1 MVTNDQFRTAMSKF
15 ATGVTV
21 ITTIDENGDPHEK
34 TANSFTS
41 VCLEDGRA
49 VYSYTYGTT
58 GLPILEG
65 SILFMGCKVVGE
77 HIYGDHTIFVA
88 EVEELTVPS
97 DEDPLMF
104 FNSRWYDPSSS

>member
-1 MVTNDQFRTAMSKF
+1 
-15 ATGVTV
+15 
-21 ITTIDENGDPHEK
+21 
-34 TANSFTS
+34 
-41 VCLEDGRA
+41 
-49 VYSYTYGTT
+49 
-58 GLPILEG
+58 
-65 SILFMGCKVVGE
+65 MGCKVVGE